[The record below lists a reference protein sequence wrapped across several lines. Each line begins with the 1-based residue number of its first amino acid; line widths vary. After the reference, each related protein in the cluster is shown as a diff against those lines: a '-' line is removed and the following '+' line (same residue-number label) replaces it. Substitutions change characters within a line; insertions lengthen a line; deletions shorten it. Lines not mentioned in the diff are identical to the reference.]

1 VPEIGARSTAR
12 VQSLKSKLENEQ
24 KVQRDQV
31 EASLASLEA
40 LLQGAQ
46 SDVGAVFSEL
56 TAAEESH
63 AQLAAAQG
71 QDLQLFERRAQDTA
85 KGLSERLAAQ
95 QVDREHKLEFISGWQ
110 SGLHG
115 RSAQTLERLMQVLL
129 LLVQSSTKRF
139 AADKAETDAFGQKI
153 KSTVQSDAAQQ
164 LRSIRTADR
173 IVDKVLRK
181 DTELANW
188 TRGYDNSTTAWRE
201 SVVASLKNLTSEV
214 DAELARKEAEAAGFD
229 ADLYEEERKRQM
241 QGEAQLKAQAAAEE
255 RQLDKAKAA
264 AAEQMTAVR
273 KQFSEDTAADAAA
286 EKQAEFE
293 IAGRLREAAEAE
305 KDMLAQRGKLEA
317 FVNSSTG
324 VAQTAAKNILHILDT
339 KQAQVDAAQE
349 RVKQRIDR
357 LNYIAAGVPPGAAS
371 LAERGEGPQAVAG
384 WAESRELL
392 AEHRRL
398 AARARQLEAAAGRA
412 LQRHAP

>member
-1 VPEIGARSTAR
+1 
-12 VQSLKSKLENEQ
+12 
-24 KVQRDQV
+24 
-31 EASLASLEA
+31 
-40 LLQGAQ
+40 
-46 SDVGAVFSEL
+46 
-56 TAAEESH
+56 
-63 AQLAAAQG
+63 
-71 QDLQLFERRAQDTA
+71 
-85 KGLSERLAAQ
+85 
-95 QVDREHKLEFISGWQ
+95 
-110 SGLHG
+110 
-115 RSAQTLERLMQVLL
+115 MQVLL

-153 KSTVQSDAAQQ
+153 KSTVESDAAQQ

-181 DTELANW
+181 DKELANW
-188 TRGYDNSTTAWRE
+188 TRGYDNSTTAWRA

-241 QGEAQLKAQAAAEE
+241 QGEAQLRAQAAAEE

-349 RVKQRIDR
+349 RVKQRIDH
-357 LNYIAAGVPPGAAS
+357 LNYIAAGVPPGAASLAERGEGAAS